1 MQSKDCAYDLRKAY
15 YQALSGMTYN
25 GQSIGVYDSI
35 APSDAIYP
43 LVLLSDQSS
52 RSIRTKDT
60 LMRDATIE
68 LVVVVK
74 YTSEQ
79 GGKKEVNDIT
89 NLISERI
96 ITSNTETG
104 IQQYLENWQVINCE
118 FETNSVI
125 LQLPT
130 GWQVEQSIF
139 FSQLLNQL
147 N

>member
-1 MQSKDCAYDLRKAY
+1 MASKDCAYDLRKAY

-25 GQSIGVYDSI
+25 GITLGVYDSI
-35 APSDAIYP
+35 APSDAVYP
-43 LVLLSDQSS
+43 LVLLSDQDS
-52 RSIRTKDT
+52 RTIRTKDRF
-60 LMRDATIE
+60 MRDATIE
-68 LVVVVK
+68 VVVVVK
-74 YTSEQ
+74 YTSDT

-89 NLISERI
+89 NLITERI
-96 ITSNTETG
+96 ITSTTETG

-118 FETNSVI
+118 FQTNSLI

-130 GWQVEQSIF
+130 GWQVEETII

>member
-1 MQSKDCAYDLRKAY
+1 MVAKDCAYDLRKAY

-25 GQSIGVYDSI
+25 GQSVGVYDSI
-35 APSDAIYP
+35 APSDAVYP
-43 LVLLSDQSS
+43 LVLLSDQAS

-130 GWQVEQSIF
+130 GWQVEQSII